1 MELSLPSL
9 WSALSYPDNDWI
21 VNKKD
26 GTGAWRGGGGG
37 ETILLGFFF
46 FFFLYIMKMK
56 NK

>member
-46 FFFLYIMKMK
+46 FFFFLK
-56 NK
+56 NKI